1 MADFK
6 TIDRE
11 VLVEELNK
19 KFSQCVEAFEDNT
32 NASIKVDKSKLVDV
46 MGELKSNSQYGFTL
60 LSCLTAVDYPENFT
74 VVYQLISIDN
84 KHKLTVKVEAD
95 KANPQVPSV
104 VSVWKAANVQE
115 REVYDLMGITF
126 VGHPNLIRIL
136 CPDDFVGHPL
146 RKDWKME
153 A

>member
-11 VLVEELNK
+11 ALVGEINT
-19 KFSQCVEAFEDNT
+19 KFGQCIEVFEDNT
-32 NASIKVDKSKLVDV
+32 NSSVKVDKAKLVDV
-46 MGELKSNSQYGFTL
+46 MKELKSNAKYGFEL
-60 LSCLTAVDYPENFT
+60 LSCLTSVDYPENFT
-74 VVYQLISIDN
+74 VVYQLISIAN
-84 KHKLTVKVEAD
+84 KHKLTVKVETE

-104 VSVWKAANVQE
+104 ESVWKAANVQE
-115 REVYDLMGITF
+115 REVYDLMGVTF
-126 VGHPNLIRIL
+126 VGHPNMIRIL
-136 CPDDFVGHPL
+136 LYDDFVGNPL